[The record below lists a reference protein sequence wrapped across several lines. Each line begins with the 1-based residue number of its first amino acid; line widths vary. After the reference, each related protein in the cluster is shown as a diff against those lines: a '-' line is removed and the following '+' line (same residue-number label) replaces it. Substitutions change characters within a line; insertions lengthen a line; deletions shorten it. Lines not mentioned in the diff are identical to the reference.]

1 MKIAEVARA
10 SFVPGKLPAG
20 MDMGLIEAAVVA
32 PPGPTFPNGCHVCE
46 GEIDAETGRVE
57 IVRYVVVDDVGIM
70 LNQLMVNGQVHGG
83 IVQGAGQVLEEYCIY
98 DRETGQLLTGSFMDY
113 TMPRASG
120 YLEPQLEDLPT
131 HTKTN
136 LLGVKGVGEAG
147 VTGALPTVMNAVM
160 DAMRRGGVTH
170 FDMPATPQRVWGAL
184 QAAKAGKPRAL
195 SIHA

>member
-83 IVQGAGQVLEEYCIY
+83 IVQGAGQMLIERVVY
-98 DRETGQLLTGSFMDY
+98 DSDIGQLLTGIFMDNA
-113 TMPRASG
+113 MPRADDFPSFDI
-120 YLEPQLEDLPT
+120 EANEVPA
-131 HTKTN
+131 KTN
-136 LLGVKGVGEAG
+136 SLGFKGAGEG
-147 VTGALPTVMNAVM
+147 GTVGALPAIANAVL
-160 DAMRRGGVTH
+160 DALAPLGVQH
-170 FDMPATPQRVWGAL
+170 LDMPFTPERVW
-184 QAAKAGKPRAL
+184 RV
-195 SIHA
+195 I